1 VISRVGI
8 IGAGVMGSGIAIALA
23 RKGIKVIVRSRHK
36 EDKIFENIRARLL
49 KALNKGKMSEDEK
62 DSILD
67 NIVGTTS
74 LELVSDTDLII
85 ESIIEDLEEKQK
97 LFKEL
102 DKLCSSKT
110 IFSSNTS
117 SLKISEIASVTNR
130 RDKFVGLHFMNPADI
145 IPLVEVVR
153 TSEVSEEVFKEIV
166 LFVESIGKEP
176 VIVEDI
182 PGFIL
187 NHLLIL
193 MINEAINIVYNKI
206 ATPEDIDKIMQLGAN
221 HPLGPITS
229 ADLIGLDI
237 VLNISENLYKFF
249 GDKYKPSPLLKEM
262 VSTRKLGKKT
272 GEGFYKY

>member
-36 EDKIFENIRARLL
+36 EDKVFENIRARLL
-49 KALNKGKMSEDEK
+49 KALNKGKISEDEK
-62 DSILD
+62 DSILE
-67 NIVGTTS
+67 NIMGTTG

-102 DKLCSSKT
+102 DKLCSSNT

-130 RDKFVGLHFMNPADI
+130 PDKFVGLHFMNPADI

-153 TSEVSEEVFKEIV
+153 TSEVSEEVVKEIV
-166 LFVESIGKEP
+166 LFVESIDKEP

-193 MINEAINIVYNKI
+193 TINEAINMVYNKI

-221 HPLGPITS
+221 HPLGPIVL

-237 VLNISENLYKFF
+237 VLNISKNLYKFF
-249 GDKYKPSPLLKEM
+249 GDKYKPSPLLEEM
-262 VSTRKLGKKT
+262 VSAGKLGKKT

>member
-1 VISRVGI
+1 MISRVGI
-8 IGAGVMGSGIAIALA
+8 IGAGVMGSGMAIALA

-62 DSILD
+62 GSILD

-130 RDKFVGLHFMNPADI
+130 PDKFVGLHFMNPADI

-153 TSEVSEEVFKEIV
+153 TSEVSEEVVKEIV
-166 LFVESIGKEP
+166 LFVESIDKEP

-193 MINEAINIVYNKI
+193 TINEAINMVYNKI

-221 HPLGPITS
+221 HPLGPIVL

-237 VLNISENLYKFF
+237 VLNISKNLYKFF
-249 GDKYKPSPLLKEM
+249 GDKYKPSPLLEEM
-262 VSTRKLGKKT
+262 VSAGKLGKKT

>member
-1 VISRVGI
+1 MISRVGI

-36 EDKIFENIRARLL
+36 EDKVFENIRARLL
-49 KALNKGKMSEDEK
+49 KALNKGKISEDEK
-62 DSILD
+62 DSILE
-67 NIVGTTS
+67 NIMGTTG

-102 DKLCSSKT
+102 DKLCSSNT

-130 RDKFVGLHFMNPADI
+130 PDKFVGLHFMNPADI

-153 TSEVSEEVFKEIV
+153 TSEVSEEVVKEIV
-166 LFVESIGKEP
+166 LFVESIDKEP

-193 MINEAINIVYNKI
+193 TINEAINMVYNKF

-221 HPLGPITS
+221 HPLGPIVL

-237 VLNISENLYKFF
+237 VLNISKNLYKFF
-249 GDKYKPSPLLKEM
+249 GDKYKPSPLLEEM
-262 VSTRKLGKKT
+262 VSAGKLGKKT